1 MFTMQKLSATAVKQA
16 QPQGASDIKSA
27 DGGGLFLLVKPH
39 VWIKFCDNGKT
50 LSALPVEA
58 ILV

>member
-1 MFTMQKLSATAVKQA
+1 MQKLSATAVKQA

-39 VWIKFCDNGKT
+39 V
-50 LSALPVEA
+50 
-58 ILV
+58 